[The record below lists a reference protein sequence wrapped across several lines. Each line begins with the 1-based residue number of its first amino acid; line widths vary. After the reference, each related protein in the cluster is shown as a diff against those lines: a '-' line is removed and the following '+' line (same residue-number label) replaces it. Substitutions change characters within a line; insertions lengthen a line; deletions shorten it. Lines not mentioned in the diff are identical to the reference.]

1 MGTIL
6 CATRGGEDSLRTQ
19 DAVIARAKEE
29 GADILFLYAADVE
42 FLGKTA
48 SGVRTDVMQQEMDR
62 MGTFLLVMACE
73 RASAQGV
80 EARPV
85 LKHGSLREALQEV
98 TAEETIDLI
107 TLGRPAGAESVFQ
120 LAGLQKF
127 VDSIQEVT
135 GVETIII

>member
-19 DAVIARAKEE
+19 DAVIARAKEQ

-73 RASAQGV
+73 RAAAQGG
-80 EARPV
+80 
-85 LKHGSLREALQEV
+85 GS
-98 TAEETIDLI
+98 
-107 TLGRPAGAESVFQ
+107 PAGAQ
-120 LAGLQKF
+120 ARLAQGGAQRKWPAKRK
-127 VDSIQEVT
+127 SS
-135 GVETIII
+135 